1 MDDQSLADDQSKAT
15 GLVQAGRQLAEAR
28 SAAGLSQEQLASQ
41 MHMGVEQ
48 LAALERGDQNELP
61 EPVFIKAMVRRIS
74 SHLGLDADAM
84 VQTLG
89 PLTTKPPKRATPW
102 ATPRGIAPQN
112 RRTFNP
118 LPLVALAGLAGLGFV
133 VWSNASELT
142 RFAQGLRPTNQ
153 TLEPSE
159 ADLEVAEVVEE
170 LDALIVPAP
179 PTGDLGLTIS
189 SSEPSWIALRRE
201 GVVEFEGLLNG
212 ERRIDN
218 PDLVEIYAG
227 RPDLVST
234 SQEGVSQAGTPLG
247 TNKATGN
254 DDLMFMWMGIGSQID
269 GLGHMGLDHVYYNGN
284 RAQDFVQNTGL
295 TKLSV
300 DKLPPIVTRGVLLD
314 ITDHFGADMLEA
326 GTAFNSKEIKAQAR
340 KQSVTIGKGDVVLFH
355 TGWLNLVGVDNE
367 RFMAGQPGLGVDGAE
382 YLASLDV
389 VAIGSDGWALEV
401 LPGEDPALAF
411 PVHPILLAKHGIY
424 ILEVMD
430 TRELA
435 KDKVSEFLFVLGQ
448 PRFEGSVQ
456 AVINPVAIR

>member
-1 MDDQSLADDQSKAT
+1 MGRLAWVAVLGWMVAAAAVAEDWYPSKWGADD
-15 GLVQAGRQLAEAR
+15 
-28 SAAGLSQEQLASQ
+28 
-41 MHMGVEQ
+41 
-48 LAALERGDQNELP
+48 
-61 EPVFIKAMVRRIS
+61 
-74 SHLGLDADAM
+74 
-84 VQTLG
+84 TLG
-89 PLTTKPPKRATPW
+89 AINTLSPEKVIQAAR
-102 ATPRGIAPQN
+102 
-112 RRTFNP
+112 
-118 LPLVALAGLAGLGFV
+118 LVK
-133 VWSNASELT
+133 
-142 RFAQGLRPTNQ
+142 
-153 TLEPSE
+153 
-159 ADLEVAEVVEE
+159 
-170 LDALIVPAP
+170 
-179 PTGDLGLTIS
+179 TGKTYRL
-189 SSEPSWIALRRE
+189 
-201 GVVEFEGLLNG
+201 GVVTGPNTPAYPPRSFSLTVLQLNDG
-212 ERRIDN
+212 
-218 PDLVEIYAG
+218 
-227 RPDLVST
+227 T
-234 SQEGVSQAGTPLG
+234 GTPLG

-314 ITDHFGADMLEA
+314 MTDHFGTDMLEA

-340 KQSVTIGKGDVVLFH
+340 KQGVTIGKGDVVLFH
-355 TGWLNLVGVDNE
+355 TGWLNLVGGDNE

-411 PVHPILLAKHGIY
+411 PVHPVLLAKHGIY

-430 TRELA
+430 TRELD